1 MAYNYEHMVECGI
14 EQLRIPSGYIAYP
27 CIERTPVVTIEEEVL
42 FNEERFQVGR
52 CGACPVVM
60 GGQNVEYSP

>member
-1 MAYNYEHMVECGI
+1 VTYDHEYVVKSRI
-14 EQLRIPSGYIAYP
+14 EQLWISSGDIAYP
-27 CIERTPVVTIEEEVL
+27 CVERTPVVTIEEEVL
-42 FNEERFQVGR
+42 FNEEGFQVGR